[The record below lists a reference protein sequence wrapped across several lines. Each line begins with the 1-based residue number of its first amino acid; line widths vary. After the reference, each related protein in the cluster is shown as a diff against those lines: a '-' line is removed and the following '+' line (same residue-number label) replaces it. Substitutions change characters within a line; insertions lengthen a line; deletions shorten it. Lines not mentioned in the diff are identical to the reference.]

1 MNIDLTTY
9 EINVIIRALIDYKH
23 KIIGYA
29 NMTEE
34 DKNLLRELYKDCNK
48 IVRKLSK

>member
-1 MNIDLTTY
+1 MKVELSAY

-29 NMTEE
+29 EMTEE
-34 DKNLLRELYKDCNK
+34 DKDLLRQLYKDCNK
-48 IVRKLSK
+48 IVRKLS